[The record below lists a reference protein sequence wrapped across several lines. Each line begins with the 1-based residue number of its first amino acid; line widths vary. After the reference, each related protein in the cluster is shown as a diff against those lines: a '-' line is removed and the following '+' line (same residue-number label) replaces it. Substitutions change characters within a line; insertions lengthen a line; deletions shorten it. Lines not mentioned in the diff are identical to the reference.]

1 MKKIA
6 IIGTGYVGLVS
17 GAGLAEFGHEV
28 TCIDIN
34 EEKIHKLNKGMIP
47 IYEPGLKSLVSKNT
61 KDKRLYFSSNIEG
74 VIRDSKIIFIAVG
87 TPQDSDG
94 RADLSSVNSAVNTI
108 ISNLNSYK
116 IICTKSTVP
125 VGTGKWITSK
135 ISEKHTTDKFDY
147 VSNPEF
153 LREGSAVND
162 FLFPDRVVV
171 GASSSKAFKEM
182 REVYRP
188 LFINKT
194 PVMEFSVSSSE
205 MIKYASN
212 SFLALKI
219 SYINEIANL
228 CETVDAD
235 VHDVALGMG
244 KDGRISSKFLH
255 PGPGFGGSCFPK
267 DIEALKELG
276 ESNGIA
282 LNTVSATIE
291 TNKAQKERILKK
303 IFKLMD
309 NNVNG
314 KRIAILGLSFKPN
327 TDDIRESPS
336 QFIVSSLIKESAW
349 INAYDPVA
357 INNFK
362 ELYPD
367 INYFENWKDC
377 VTDAD
382 ACIVMTEWNEFRG
395 IDLVELKSLLKS
407 PSLLD
412 AKNIFSIKKLK
423 SLEFN
428 FDNVGRNFIWGLKKL
443 SLMAYF

>member
-6 IIGTGYVGLVS
+6 VIGTGYVGLVS

-28 TCIDIN
+28 TCIDVI
-34 EEKIHKLNKGMIP
+34 EEKIDKLNEGLIP
-47 IYEPGLKSLVSKNT
+47 IYEPGLRTLVSKNV
-61 KDKRLYFSSNIEG
+61 KDKRLYFSSNIEN

-87 TPQDSDG
+87 TPQDVDG
-94 RADLSSVNSAVNTI
+94 KADLSSVSSAVKTI
-108 ISNLNSYK
+108 INNLNSYK

-125 VGTGKWITSK
+125 VGTGKWISSK
-135 ISEKHTTDKFDY
+135 ISEKHPNDRFDY

-162 FLFPDRVVV
+162 FLYPDRVIV

-194 PVMEFSVSSSE
+194 PVMEFSVSTSE

-228 CETVDAD
+228 CESVGAD
-235 VHDVALGMG
+235 VHDVVLGMG

-267 DIEALKELG
+267 DIEALNALG
-276 ESNGIA
+276 ESNGVA
-282 LNTVSATIE
+282 LNTVTATIK

-303 IFKLMD
+303 IFKLLD

-327 TDDIRESPS
+327 TDDIRDSPS
-336 QFIVSSLIKESAW
+336 QFIVSALIKEKAY

-357 INNFK
+357 IDNFK
-362 ELYPD
+362 DLYPD
-367 INYFENWKDC
+367 LSYFENWKEC
-377 VTDAD
+377 VKDAD
-382 ACIVMTEWNEFRG
+382 VCIVMTEWNEFRG
-395 IDLVELKSLLKS
+395 IDLAELKSLLKS

-412 AKNIFSIKKLK
+412 AKNIFSVKKLK

-428 FDNVGRNFIWGLKKL
+428 FDNVGRNFI
-443 SLMAYF
+443 

>member
-6 IIGTGYVGLVS
+6 VIGTGYVGLVS

-28 TCIDIN
+28 TCIDVI
-34 EEKIHKLNKGMIP
+34 EEKIDKLNEGLIP
-47 IYEPGLKSLVSKNT
+47 IYEPGLRTLVSKNV
-61 KDKRLYFSSNIEG
+61 KDKRLYFSSNIEN
-74 VIRDSKIIFIAVG
+74 VIRDSNIIFIAVG
-87 TPQDSDG
+87 TPQDVDG
-94 RADLSSVNSAVNTI
+94 KADLSSVSSAVKTI
-108 ISNLNSYK
+108 INNLNSYK

-125 VGTGKWITSK
+125 VGTGKWISSK
-135 ISEKHTTDKFDY
+135 ISEKHPNDRFDY

-162 FLFPDRVVV
+162 FLYPDRVIV

-194 PVMEFSVSSSE
+194 PVMEFSVSTSE

-228 CETVDAD
+228 CESVGAD

-267 DIEALKELG
+267 DIEALNALG
-276 ESNGIA
+276 ESNGVA
-282 LNTVSATIE
+282 LNTVTATIK

-303 IFKLMD
+303 IFKLLD

-327 TDDIRESPS
+327 TDDIRDSPS
-336 QFIVSSLIKESAW
+336 QFIVSALIKEKAY

-357 INNFK
+357 IDNFK
-362 ELYPD
+362 DLYPD
-367 INYFENWKDC
+367 LSYFENWKEC
-377 VTDAD
+377 VKDAD
-382 ACIVMTEWNEFRG
+382 VCIVMTEWNEFRG
-395 IDLVELKSLLKS
+395 IDLAELKSLLKS

-412 AKNIFSIKKLK
+412 AKNIFSVKKLK

-428 FDNVGRNFIWGLKKL
+428 FDNVGRNFI
-443 SLMAYF
+443 

>member
-6 IIGTGYVGLVS
+6 VIGTGYVGLVS

-28 TCIDIN
+28 TCIDVI
-34 EEKIHKLNKGMIP
+34 EEKIDKLNEGLIP
-47 IYEPGLKSLVSKNT
+47 IYEPGLRTLVSKNV
-61 KDKRLYFSSNIEG
+61 KDKRLYFSSNIEN

-87 TPQDSDG
+87 TPQDVDG
-94 RADLSSVNSAVNTI
+94 KADLSSVSSAVKTI
-108 ISNLNSYK
+108 INNLNSYK

-125 VGTGKWITSK
+125 VGTGKWISSK
-135 ISEKHTTDKFDY
+135 ISEKHPNDRFDY

-162 FLFPDRVVV
+162 FLYPDRVIV

-194 PVMEFSVSSSE
+194 PVMEFSVSTSE

-228 CETVDAD
+228 CESVGAD
-235 VHDVALGMG
+235 VHDVVLGMG

-267 DIEALKELG
+267 DIEALNALG
-276 ESNGIA
+276 ESNGVA
-282 LNTVSATIE
+282 LNTVTATIK

-303 IFKLMD
+303 IFKLLD

-327 TDDIRESPS
+327 TDDIRDSPS
-336 QFIVSSLIKESAW
+336 QFIVSALIKEKAY

-357 INNFK
+357 IDNFK
-362 ELYPD
+362 DLYPD
-367 INYFENWKDC
+367 LSYFENWKEC
-377 VTDAD
+377 VKDAD
-382 ACIVMTEWNEFRG
+382 VCIVMTEWNEFRG
-395 IDLVELKSLLKS
+395 IDLAELKSLLKS

-412 AKNIFSIKKLK
+412 AKNIFSVKKLK

-428 FDNVGRNFIWGLKKL
+428 FDNVGRNFIWQ
-443 SLMAYF
+443 